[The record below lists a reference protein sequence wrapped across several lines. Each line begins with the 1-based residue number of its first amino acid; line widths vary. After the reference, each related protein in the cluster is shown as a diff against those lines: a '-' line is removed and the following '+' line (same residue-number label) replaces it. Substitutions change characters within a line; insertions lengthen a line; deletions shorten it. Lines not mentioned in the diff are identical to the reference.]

1 MIDAKVVFP
10 SISQVQQSALIPM
23 KTNLHFIRPKSVVEA
38 SILAVFLFSAC
49 VLSAQP
55 FPSPGLVIGS
65 ANTAFADP
73 PVPRPNTVPCVVQL
87 FNNVAFNNFSPKF
100 FTFQPPVVCPGPWA
114 KVVLTADFSIQAGRQ
129 FDRTAEIWIGGVNVY
144 FGTTSEPS
152 QTVARSWHVERD
164 LTDYTALFNT
174 AQNGRVDLGNLVNST
189 FTSTLFGTAQLQFYP
204 LAHNTNGAPTTA
216 DLVLP
221 LASDPTG
228 GTTFLNTGSD
238 SLSKSFT
245 FPTNVERAYLD
256 VVSQSQAGD
265 EFWYTCVPNDVANEL
280 QSCGGT
286 GFRETEVSI
295 DGQPAG
301 VAPVYPWIYTGG
313 IDPFLWRPIPG
324 VQTLNFVPYRV
335 DLTPFAGVLSN
346 GQPHSVSVNVFNAN
360 GGFSTTA
367 TLLLFRDHGAQVV
380 TGQVTQNTIGA
391 GPTPNVVENL
401 NTDASGN
408 ITGTVTATSSR
419 KFTVAGLVNT
429 SHGTVRTNVDQSI
442 SFSNIQSFNI
452 SNTAFVQ
459 DITQRTNITSE
470 TKTQG
475 GGDNPRAFQQN
486 FQWPLD
492 LDFSFNINPDGSGAQ
507 TTIIKQQYLSTQS
520 GHEGP
525 GADSFRS
532 ISNTV
537 TPSDTLL
544 FDANGNLTGT
554 TGQQSAQTYF
564 SHDSTGGCF
573 SRTITAATGVL
584 TSVADGN
591 GCQQ

>member
-1 MIDAKVVFP
+1 
-10 SISQVQQSALIPM
+10 M

-114 KVVLTADFSIQAGRQ
+114 KVVLIADFSIQAGRQ